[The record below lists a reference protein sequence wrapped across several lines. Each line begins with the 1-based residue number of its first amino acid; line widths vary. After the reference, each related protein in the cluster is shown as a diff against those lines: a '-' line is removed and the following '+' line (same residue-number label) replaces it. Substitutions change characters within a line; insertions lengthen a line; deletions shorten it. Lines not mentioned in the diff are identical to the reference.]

1 MKYKYDKREQR
12 IFLACG
18 IIFTGLFLLALIAVR
33 LQDKAADINA
43 FGIICVIAKMF
54 TPIPAFASWYAYF
67 DCTVYI
73 KKLERG
79 GVNVPEDKR
88 FEPVMAAPPVYQGE
102 EKDSKE
108 SLALAVICFAITA
121 ALLIYIVMFYIK
133 WNARLGGEG
142 VFMSAVQFIAVIL
155 WCIGGI
161 VYFRQRSAATYRDDT
176 VFDPGRKER
185 TGLAKGILI
194 IVIMLAVTAA
204 ALSVASSM
212 TNYLYRTR
220 MYEKYGENW
229 RVHDGEAIR
238 PGDVYR

>member
-1 MKYKYDKREQR
+1 MKYKYDKRDQR
-12 IFLACG
+12 IFFTCG
-18 IIFTGLFLLALIAVR
+18 IVFAGLFFLALIVAR
-33 LQDKAADINA
+33 LQDKASDINT
-43 FGIICVIAKMF
+43 FGIICLLTEIF

-67 DCTVYI
+67 DCTAYI
-73 KKLERG
+73 RKLEQG
-79 GVNVPEDKR
+79 GVSVPEDKR
-88 FEPVMAAPPVYQGE
+88 FEPAMAVQPVYPGE
-102 EKDSKE
+102 EKDSKQ
-108 SLALAVICFAITA
+108 SMALAAICFVIA
-121 ALLIYIVMFYIK
+121 AMLLIHTVVFYIK
-133 WNARLGGEG
+133 WNARIGSEGG
-142 VFMSAVQFIAVIL
+142 FMGAIQFIAVIL

-161 VYFRQRSAATYRDDT
+161 VYFRQRSAASYRDDT

-229 RVHDGEAIR
+229 REHDGEAIR
-238 PGDVYR
+238 PGEVYR